1 MFPAP
6 STKFKEAI
14 DSNDLKKAKDILHNK
29 FKAKKLGDDGD
40 ARKFVDVLSKQSVD
54 IQKEI
59 CKSAPVNFFIQQ
71 DSKKQNMFHN
81 LAAFQEHGEGMP
93 LSGVWNRGV
102 EILNATLQVRNG
114 QKKSN

>member
-14 DSNDLKKAKDILHNK
+14 DSDDLKKAKDILHDK
-29 FKAKKLGDDGD
+29 FKDKKLGDDKD
-40 ARKFVDVLSKQSVD
+40 ARKFVDILSEQSVD

-71 DSKKQNMFHN
+71 DSKKQNTFHN
-81 LAAFQEHGEGMP
+81 LAAFQEHGERRP
-93 LSGVWNRGV
+93 LKGV
-102 EILNATLQVRNG
+102 EILCATFQVRNG
-114 QKKSN
+114 